1 MKPLKH
7 LIFGIVFVTILFVI
21 FPEISFMHLGIII
34 ASSVLIDV
42 DHYFYYVYKKK
53 KLNPFK
59 AYRWYIGNRK
69 KCCAIPR
76 ERKGKIN
83 FGTFFLH
90 GIEILIILLLLGFFV
105 SDIFYFILLG
115 VTLHLLSDL
124 SVEIIYDNSY
134 NKVSVIYAFLKS
146 KGLIF
151 IDDFKFI

>member
-1 MKPLKH
+1 MQPLKH
-7 LIFGIVFVTILFVI
+7 LILGIVFVTILFLI
-21 FPEISFMHLGIII
+21 FPEISLIQLGIII
-34 ASSVLIDV
+34 AASVLIDV

-59 AYRWYIGNRK
+59 AYRWYVGNRK
-69 KCCAIPR
+69 KCCTISK
-76 ERKGKIN
+76 EQKGKIH

-115 VTLHLLSDL
+115 VTFHLLSDL
-124 SVEIIYDNSY
+124 SIEIVYDNRY

-151 IDDFKFI
+151 IDDM